1 MSEFLRSNP
10 ESFENEQKSDPD
22 IAELAVNGLSRVTSE
37 QEDDADND
45 NYYGEDNYDDGQYDG
60 EYDEE
65 DGYDDDDYYSEYEE
79 QHYGE
84 ERADFDE
91 EKINAPRDSFTG
103 GNIRSLFFP
112 QRITA
117 WRCRY
122 GRRGS

>member
-10 ESFENEQKSDPD
+10 ESFKNEQESDPD
-22 IAELAVNGLSRVTSE
+22 IAELAINGLSRVTNK
-37 QEDDADND
+37 QEDDTDND
-45 NYYGEDNYDDGQYDG
+45 NYYGEDNYDDS

-79 QHYGE
+79 QHYG
-84 ERADFDE
+84 
-91 EKINAPRDSFTG
+91 
-103 GNIRSLFFP
+103 GNIRALFFP

-122 GRRGS
+122 GWRGS

>member
-22 IAELAVNGLSRVTSE
+22 IAELAVSGLSRVTSE

-65 DGYDDDDYYSEYEE
+65 DGYDDDYGEEDGYDDDDYYSEYEE

-84 ERADFDE
+84 KRADFDE
-91 EKINAPRDSFTG
+91 EKLTLQETPLPAEI
-103 GNIRSLFFP
+103 L
-112 QRITA
+112 
-117 WRCRY
+117 
-122 GRRGS
+122 